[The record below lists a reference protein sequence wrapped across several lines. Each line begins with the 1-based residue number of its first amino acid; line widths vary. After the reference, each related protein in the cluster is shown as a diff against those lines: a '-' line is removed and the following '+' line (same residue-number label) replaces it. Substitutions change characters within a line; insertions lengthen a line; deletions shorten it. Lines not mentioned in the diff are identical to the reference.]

1 MKQVTVWLA
10 GNEPDGWADPAWF
23 VFDTRAQANS
33 FFNEIKEAWGLD
45 SNTILLDKVTIEG
58 AAWRSVASTCMDLG
72 ADLNANGGVSS
83 QTKDGTFT
91 RRTVRH
97 RDPIRSSYEV
107 EEDSVMATVE
117 PDWEPATKEA

>member
-10 GNEPDGWADPAWF
+10 GNDGSGWADPAWF

-33 FFNEIKEAWGLD
+33 FFNEIKEQWSLD
-45 SNTILLDKVTIEG
+45 SNHIFVDKVTIEG

-97 RDPIRSSYEV
+97 RHPIRGPLEV
-107 EEDSVMATVE
+107 EALTDFAVVD